1 MRGKLTVPLLVGA
14 ICLLG
19 ATAAPAYNQ
28 APMLTALVDAG
39 KLDPLEQRL
48 PEEPQILEPIEEIGQ
63 YGGTMHVF
71 TTAADSI
78 LGPHMI
84 LMGDALL
91 RIAPDLST
99 ILPSIA
105 KDWEY
110 SEGGKTLTLYLR
122 KGMKWSDGAP
132 FTAEDIMFW
141 YEDIL
146 LNDELVPAK
155 PSSWTPGGEL
165 LQVEKIDDYT
175 VRFNFVAPYPLM
187 EVRIAHWEGQQCAEW
202 LVAAGPYAPKH
213 YLTQF
218 HLKYNPEADELA
230 KEEEYEHW
238 YQLFLAKA
246 RCDFG
251 MPMSVGLPT
260 LSAYV
265 CKEKET
271 DYLIY
276 ERNPYYWKI
285 DPEGNQLPYIDRY
298 RVKVVENAEMIEAKI
313 MTGEVDFEGQYVT
326 LENYPLYKKNA
337 EKAGYRVL
345 LYDNSYSSN
354 VWIQWNQ
361 TVKDLVLREIFQDVR
376 FRRALSLAI
385 DREEISEIL
394 FFGLAEPRQISVLDD
409 SMYFEPEFAT
419 AYIEYDPERANQLL
433 NEMGLE
439 WDENHEYRLR
449 PDGERLGAILEYT
462 VVEPCETPVLEMVKE
477 YWEKVGF
484 DMTLKEEDISLY
496 GTRIGANEVQMGDH
510 QACAATD
517 VLFIQWASAWFP
529 WRAGWE
535 ATWCIG
541 WGAWYASG
549 GESEIGVEPPAQI
562 KRLLEIYEEMQITLD
577 KDKLIQLGKEVS
589 RGFAENL
596 WSGIGTVR
604 VPYPLIVKN
613 NLRNVPEKGI
623 WGWDGYYGYI
633 YHPEQFFF
641 KQD

>member
-1 MRGKLTVPLLVGA
+1 VIRKLTVVLLIGV
-14 ICLLG
+14 ICFLG
-19 ATAAPAYNQ
+19 ITPVLAYNE
-28 APMLTALVDAG
+28 APMLKVKVAAG
-39 KLDPLEQRL
+39 ELAPVEQRL
-48 PEEPQILEPIEEIGQ
+48 PEEPQIIEPVEEIGQ
-63 YGGTMHVF
+63 YGGTMRMF

-78 LGPHMI
+78 LGPHMV
-84 LMGDALL
+84 LMGDGLL
-91 RIAPDLST
+91 RMAPDLST
-99 ILPSIA
+99 ILPNIA

-110 SEGGKTLTLYLR
+110 SEDGKTLTLYLR
-122 KGMKWSDGAP
+122 KGMKWSDGVP

-155 PSSWTPGGEL
+155 PGSWTPGGEL
-165 LQVEKIDDYT
+165 LQVEKIDDYA
-175 VRFNFVAPYPLM
+175 VRFIFAAPYPLM

-202 LVAAGPYAPKH
+202 LVAEGPYAPKH
-213 YLTQF
+213 YLKQF
-218 HLKYNPEADELA
+218 HVSYTSKEKLEGLV
-230 KEEEYEHW
+230 KEEGLEQWHE
-238 YQLFLAKA
+238 LFLAKA

-260 LSAYV
+260 LSPYT
-265 CKEKET
+265 CKEKKT
-271 DYLIY
+271 DYIIF

-285 DPEGNQLPYIDRY
+285 DTEENQLPYIDRY
-298 RVKVVENAEMIEAKI
+298 RIKVVEKEEIIEAKI
-313 MTGEVDFEGQYVT
+313 MAGEVDFEGQYVT
-326 LENYPLYKKNA
+326 LENYPLYKENA
-337 EKAGYRVL
+337 KKGGYRVL

-361 TVKDLVLREIFQDVR
+361 TVKEPVLREIFRDVR

-385 DREEISEIL
+385 DREEINEML
-394 FFGLAEPRQISVLDD
+394 FFGLAEPRQVSVLDN

-419 AYIEYDPERANQLL
+419 AYIEYDPGRANQLL
-433 NEMGLE
+433 DEMGLE
-439 WDENHEYRLR
+439 WDENDEYRLR
-449 PDGERLGAILEYT
+449 SDGKRLAATLEYT

-477 YWEKVGF
+477 YWNKVGF
-484 DMTLKEEDISLY
+484 SITLKQEDYSLY
-496 GTRIGANEVQMGDH
+496 STRVGANEVQIGDH

-517 VLFIQWASAWFP
+517 VLFLQWASTWFP

-535 ATWCIG
+535 AAWCPG
-541 WGAWYASG
+541 WGAWYTSK
-549 GESEIGVEPPAQI
+549 GESGEEPPAHI
-562 KRLLEIYEEMQITLD
+562 KRLLDIYEEMQITLD
-577 KDKLIQLGKEVS
+577 KAKLIQLGKEVC

-613 NLRNVPEKGI
+613 NLRNIPEEGI